1 MTRILIIDDEEIIRR
16 GIRNKI
22 VRLMKDVEI
31 VGEAKDGEEAL
42 TLTEQLR
49 PDIVITDIKMPKV
62 DGLLYIEN
70 SLKVSPDTY
79 FIVVSGYQDFAYVQ
93 KSLKLGVCDYLLKPI
108 EDEDLK
114 KAVDQLIEKI
124 SFNRKQ
130 RLYLEKLKEKVS
142 YNEILYRNNL
152 LTKLVNGTLKD
163 IDLLDHDSAFLSAQ
177 QYQICSIRFERTSV
191 NSNSISE
198 NEFVRLTA
206 NMFEETVGEVVPCI
220 SFEAESGEQSFVSV
234 LYGSQL
240 SENAVLGINNAIEAI
255 DHKLNIGVY
264 AGLGNVY
271 TDFEMIKDS
280 YAESQTAIMQKI
292 LFESKKIITFEDYSK
307 LKNNEYVLLE
317 NKKKLL
323 ESYLKEGDYK
333 NVSHTIDSIFLD
345 ISSSRIVYSKVAS
358 VTLEIM
364 FVINNTLKISRNY
377 DYTDLNSKRVDDF
390 FRECVTL
397 EDFHLIVSA
406 RAKQVC
412 EYLSHNTKET
422 GKGIIEEILNRI
434 EVEYYRNIKLIDL
447 ANEYYINP
455 SYLSQLFLQQT
466 QKNFKQY
473 VSEARIKNAKN
484 LLSNTEIP
492 ISKIAE
498 LVGYVDRNHFSKTF
512 VLFTGISP
520 AKYRTDHFSV
530 ERS

>member
-16 GIRNKI
+16 GIRNK
-22 VRLMKDVEI
+22 VLRLIKDVEI

-42 TLTEQLR
+42 ALTEQLR

-93 KSLKLGVCDYLLKPI
+93 KALKLGVCDYLLKPI

-124 SFNRKQ
+124 SFNKKQ
-130 RLYLEKLKEKVS
+130 LLYLEELKEKIS

-152 LTKLVNGTLKD
+152 LTKLVNGSLKD
-163 IDLLDHDSAFLSAQ
+163 IDLLDHYSAFISAQ
-177 QYQICSIRFERTSV
+177 QYLICSIRLERTSV

-198 NEFVRLTA
+198 NELVRLTA
-206 NMFEETVGEVVPCI
+206 NMFEETVGEVATCI
-220 SFEAESGEQSFVSV
+220 SFEEERSEQSFVSV
-234 LYGSQL
+234 IYGSQL
-240 SENAVLGINNAIEAI
+240 SENAVLGIKKAI
-255 DHKLNIGVY
+255 DAIHNKLNIGVY
-264 AGLGNVY
+264 VGLGSVY
-271 TDFEMIKDS
+271 TDFEKIKDS
-280 YAESQTAIMQKI
+280 YAESQIAIMQKI
-292 LFESKKIITFEDYSK
+292 LFESQKIITFEDYSK
-307 LKNNEYVLLE
+307 VKCNEYVLLE

-333 NVSHTIDSIFLD
+333 NVTHTIDSIFLD

-364 FVINNTLKISRNY
+364 FVIINTLKISRNY
-377 DYTDLNSKRVDDF
+377 DHTDLNSKRMDDF
-390 FRECVTL
+390 FRECITL

-412 EYLSHNTKET
+412 EYLSHNAIET
-422 GKGIIEEILNRI
+422 GKGIIEEILNRV

-473 VSEARIKNAKN
+473 VSEVRIKNAKN

-498 LVGYVDRNHFSKTF
+498 LVGYVDRSHFSKTF
-512 VLFTGISP
+512 ILFTGISP
-520 AKYRTDHFSV
+520 VKYRTDNLSV